1 MEVRRAVAGLFVL
14 AATPCWGQ
22 EALPL
27 PQGCTWPSAPTAD
40 RPVNDAAAHL
50 EWVKA

>member
-1 MEVRRAVAGLFVL
+1 MKARAAVAGLFVL

-27 PQGCTWPSAPTAD
+27 PEGCTWVTEPAAD
-40 RPVNDAAAHL
+40 CPVNDAAPHL